1 MSSLFCRKLS
11 RHVDKDGLV
20 TKHSFDLLQHRL
32 KFGDVLDQPPETG
45 PGRMLV
51 DGWPLG

>member
-1 MSSLFCRKLS
+1 MATTRFDHARFPDPVAHFEKTLGSLRFNGAGWAQ
-11 RHVDKDGLV
+11 V
-20 TKHSFDLLQHRL
+20 
-32 KFGDVLDQPPETG
+32 DQPPETG